1 MICVNLLKKLKW
13 RRCAMQVIAL
23 MSSEMNMESEEYSR
37 VILPSTSD
45 DQLKA
50 WIQEAKDAKK
60 YRWLEILYVERT
72 RREEGLATKSDS
84 ELEELARECYRRV
97 RRMENYEW
105 DVVAD
110 SDSENRTGFLTEI
123 HRLEMLEAAAN
134 LERERREAT

>member
-1 MICVNLLKKLKW
+1 
-13 RRCAMQVIAL
+13 MQVIAL

>member
-1 MICVNLLKKLKW
+1 
-13 RRCAMQVIAL
+13 MQVTAK
-23 MSSEMNMESEEYSR
+23 MSSEMNIESREYSH
-37 VILPSTSD
+37 VILPNASD
-45 DQLKA
+45 DQLQA

-110 SDSENRTGFLTEI
+110 SDPGNQAGFLTEI